1 MRKIRSYGDYE
12 ELSKHIL
19 EAYRSVYEAD
29 VYSANEALKRAV
41 EKAAT
46 MWDEASETQ
55 RYVTELR
62 DLQELY
68 LQPWVEKER
77 AWSPP
82 DSDYVAKLMLDTAC
96 RKFREALL
104 RDVSTHGAFLGNDK
118 HTKTSSSCPPLF
130 LECTTQER
138 NQTITGDKNS
148 RL

>member
-1 MRKIRSYGDYE
+1 MAMRNIRSYGDYE

-19 EAYRSVYEAD
+19 ETYWSVYEAD

-46 MWDEASETQ
+46 MWDEASEMQ

-68 LQPWVEKER
+68 LDPWVEKER
-77 AWSPP
+77 AWLPR
-82 DSDYVAKLMLDTAC
+82 DTDYVATTMLDTAC

-104 RDVSTHGAFLGNDK
+104 KDVSTNEAFLVDDK
-118 HTKTSSSCPPLF
+118 HTKISSSCPPLF
-130 LECTTQER
+130 LDMHNPRT
-138 NQTITGDKNS
+138 
-148 RL
+148 

>member
-19 EAYRSVYEAD
+19 ETYRSIYEAD

-46 MWDEASETQ
+46 MWDEASEMQ

-68 LQPWVEKER
+68 LHSWVEKER
-77 AWSPP
+77 AWLPQ
-82 DSDYVAKLMLDTAC
+82 DTDYVAKTMLDTAC

-104 RDVSTHGAFLGNDK
+104 KDVSTNEAFLVNDE
-118 HTKTSSSCPPLF
+118 HTKTSSTCPPLF
-130 LECTTQER
+130 LEM
-138 NQTITGDKNS
+138 NNPKA
-148 RL
+148 